1 MNNGTITKDL
11 ITEIVINMG
20 DIFEVIIII
29 KQKEKV
35 YIVYLDSRKR
45 SYIQV
50 RGEKRERCIFIYA
63 YCICII
69 IYIYRER

>member
-35 YIVYLDSRKR
+35 YIVYLDSRNCP
-45 SYIQV
+45 YIRV

-63 YCICII
+63 YV
-69 IYIYRER
+69 